1 MNTVK
6 ICSLRRP
13 VHAQY
18 VAEAGADLFGLI
30 FAEARRQVTPLV
42 AREIVDEARRLHS
55 GLRAVGTFVGHRAD
69 DINLIADEVGL
80 DLVQLHR
87 SDVLADGGRIERPV
101 LLVIHTGPAT
111 TLESVSSAANAIV
124 ESGSLLAGII
134 VDGFKAGSH
143 GGTGTKA
150 DWSLARELAEIYP
163 VILAGGLHTENV
175 GGAIESVG
183 PAGVDVSSGVET
195 DGEKDRAKIIA
206 FVREA
211 RAGFERDLIGRV
223 NLVPLSQ
230 ST

>member
-6 ICSLRRP
+6 ICSLRQP

-55 GLRAVGTFVGHRAD
+55 GLRAVGTFVDHRAD

-87 SDVLADGGRIERPV
+87 SDVLAEGGRIERPV

-111 TLESVSSAANAIV
+111 TLESVSSAATAIV

-150 DWSLARELAEIYP
+150 DWSLARELAKIYP
-163 VILAGGLHTENV
+163 VILAGGLHAENV

-211 RAGFERDLIGRV
+211 RAGFERDLLGRV
-223 NLVPLSQ
+223 NVVPLSQ